1 MTELVTG
8 KTLPNVV
15 VTGIAMTTALAT
27 DAEATWKLLLDGQSG
42 IRVLDDPFVEE
53 FDLPVRIGGHLLEEF
68 DSQLTRVELRRTG
81 YLQRMSTVL
90 SRRVW
95 ENAGSP
101 EVDTNRLMVSI
112 GTGLGS
118 SEELVFSYDDMRA
131 RGMKAVSPLGVQKY
145 MPNGAAAA
153 VGLERHA
160 KAGVMTPVSAC
171 ASGSEGIAQAWRNI
185 VFGEADIAICGGV
198 ETRIEAVPIAAF
210 AQMRIVMSTKNDDP
224 AGACRP
230 FDKDRNGFV
239 FGEAGALMVIE
250 TEEHAKARG
259 ANILARIMGA
269 SITSDGYHMVAPD
282 PNGERAGHAMSRAI
296 QLAGLAPSDID
307 HVNAHA
313 TGTSVGDLA
322 EGKAINNA
330 LGPQRNAGGVRAQGG
345 AGPLGGC
352 GRCGGVDPDRARVA
366 RPGGPA
372 DTEPGKP
379 RPRDRSWTWWR
390 ASRGRATTST
400 RSTTRSDSAGTT
412 WHSPSGGTD
421 PEQPRNRRPAM
432 TTMAPESVGESLDPR
447 DPLLRLSNFFDDG
460 TVELLHERDRSGVLA
475 AAGTVNGMRTI
486 AFCTDG
492 TVMGG
497 AMGVE
502 GCTHIVNAYDT
513 AIEEQSPIVGIW
525 HSGGARL
532 AEGVRALHAV
542 GLVFEAM
549 IRASGYIPQVS
560 VVVGFAAGGAAY
572 GPALTDVVVMA
583 PESRV
588 FVTGPDVVRSV
599 TGEDV
604 DMASLGGPET
614 HHKKS
619 GVCHIVADD
628 ELDAYERGRRLVG
641 LFCQQGHFD
650 RSKAEAG
657 DTDIHALLPES
668 SRRAYDVHPIVTAIL
683 DDETPFD
690 EFQANWAP
698 SMVVGLGRLS
708 GRTVG
713 VLANNP
719 LRLGG
724 CLNSESAEKAARFVR
739 LCDAFGIP
747 LVVIVDVPGYLPG
760 VDQEW
765 GGVVR
770 RGAKLLHAFGEATVP
785 RVTLVTRKTYGG
797 AYIAMNSRS
806 LNATKVFAW
815 PDAEVAVMG
824 AKAAVGIL
832 HKKKLAAA
840 PDHER
845 EALHDELAAE
855 HERIAGGVDS
865 AIEIGV
871 VDEKIDPAH
880 TRSKLTE
887 ALAQAPARR
896 GRHKNIPL

>member
-1 MTELVTG
+1 
-8 KTLPNVV
+8 
-15 VTGIAMTTALAT
+15 MTTL
-27 DAEATWKLLLDGQSG
+27 
-42 IRVLDDPFVEE
+42 
-53 FDLPVRIGGHLLEEF
+53 
-68 DSQLTRVELRRTG
+68 
-81 YLQRMSTVL
+81 
-90 SRRVW
+90 
-95 ENAGSP
+95 
-101 EVDTNRLMVSI
+101 
-112 GTGLGS
+112 
-118 SEELVFSYDDMRA
+118 
-131 RGMKAVSPLGVQKY
+131 
-145 MPNGAAAA
+145 
-153 VGLERHA
+153 
-160 KAGVMTPVSAC
+160 
-171 ASGSEGIAQAWRNI
+171 
-185 VFGEADIAICGGV
+185 
-198 ETRIEAVPIAAF
+198 
-210 AQMRIVMSTKNDDP
+210 
-224 AGACRP
+224 
-230 FDKDRNGFV
+230 
-239 FGEAGALMVIE
+239 
-250 TEEHAKARG
+250 
-259 ANILARIMGA
+259 
-269 SITSDGYHMVAPD
+269 APD
-282 PNGERAGHAMSRAI
+282 
-296 QLAGLAPSDID
+296 
-307 HVNAHA
+307 V
-313 TGTSVGDLA
+313 
-322 EGKAINNA
+322 
-330 LGPQRNAGGVRAQGG
+330 
-345 AGPLGGC
+345 
-352 GRCGGVDPDRARVA
+352 VD
-366 RPGGPA
+366 
-372 DTEPGKP
+372 
-379 RPRDRSWTWWR
+379 
-390 ASRGRATTST
+390 
-400 RSTTRSDSAGTT
+400 
-412 WHSPSGGTD
+412 
-421 PEQPRNRRPAM
+421 
-432 TTMAPESVGESLDPR
+432 ESLDPR
-447 DPLLRLSNFFDDG
+447 DPLLRLSRFFDDG
-460 TVELLHERDRSGVLA
+460 SVELLHERDRSGVLA
-475 AAGTVNGMRTI
+475 AAGTVNGVRSV

-497 AMGVE
+497 AMGLE

-513 AIEEQSPIVGIW
+513 AMEEQSPIVGIW

-549 IRASGYIPQVS
+549 IRASGYIPQIS

-583 PESRV
+583 TEGRV

-604 DMASLGGPET
+604 DMASLGGPDT

-628 ELDAYERGRRLVG
+628 ESDAYERGRRLVG

-650 RSKAEAG
+650 RSKAEAH
-657 DTDIHALLPES
+657 DTDLHALLPES
-668 SRRAYDVHPIVTAIL
+668 PRRAYDVHPLVVALL
-683 DDETPFD
+683 DSADDGTPSFD
-690 EFQANWAP
+690 EFQAKWAP

-785 RVTLVTRKTYGG
+785 RVTLVTRKIYGG

-855 HERIAGGVDS
+855 HERIAGGVDN
-865 AIEIGV
+865 AIDIGV